1 MADPYIDPGETLLY
15 GAFACEQMKD
25 VCIGKVPGL
34 DEMVRFAIRSQ
45 SEANGAMKA
54 VLDRQ
59 PKVKPAEGDPAAE
72 MRDYCVRFGK
82 HIEAHRKPVPLSEFF
97 GGDPPSVAGR
107 RRLHKLVNLAGEMI
121 TAIEKHR
128 TAIRDHK
135 HWLDE
140 LRPLHEQLDALER
153 DERAAKRTAAELG
166 PEIRAA
172 RESWLAVYTANK
184 ALITGLLRHAGQL
197 SMMPLIFDDLA
208 EVHRVAGVV
217 DAPEP
222 TPPTPDRPPA

>member
-107 RRLHKLVNLAGEMI
+107 RHLHKLVNLAGEMI

-208 EVHRVAGVV
+208 EVHRAADVH
-217 DAPEP
+217 DAAPSDP
-222 TPPTPDRPPA
+222 KPA